1 MLVYRLIVI
10 AWGNEPEREYGFAL
24 NNDRKRWKIYGEDL
38 QMRIF
43 KKEHK
48 KKDSENKW
56 DRGIEKN
63 VEIFL
68 LYAERAFTKEI
79 NHYEA
84 KA

>member
-48 KKDSENKW
+48 KKDSENK
-56 DRGIEKN
+56 
-63 VEIFL
+63 
-68 LYAERAFTKEI
+68 
-79 NHYEA
+79 
-84 KA
+84 